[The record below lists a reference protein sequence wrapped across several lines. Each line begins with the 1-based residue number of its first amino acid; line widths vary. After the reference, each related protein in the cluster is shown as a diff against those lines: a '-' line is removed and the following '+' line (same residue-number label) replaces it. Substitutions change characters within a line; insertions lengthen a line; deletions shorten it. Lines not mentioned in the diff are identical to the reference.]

1 MNVLQRFLPYNHDNS
16 DSFMSQISAKDVK
29 DLRDTTGVGMMECKK
44 ALEETGGDMQK
55 AIEYLRKKGAAMAAK
70 RADREAS
77 EGAICIRMTD
87 DQKAGVILELN
98 CETDFVA
105 RGEVFTGFANEL
117 ATLALD
123 LKCATRE
130 ELLAVK
136 LGEAYGNETVEETLK
151 SMTGKVGEKL
161 DLKRMAMLTAPD
173 GVLECYIHPGSQL
186 GALIYMSTDKP
197 EAAKS
202 LAKDL
207 AMQVAASSPI
217 VTDRSLVPAEFVEK
231 EREIYRQQALAQG
244 KAEQFVGKI
253 VDGRLDKYYQEVVL
267 TEQVFIKDQNARVSD
282 VLNEFRKKN
291 QAQAEVQAFVRYQLG
306 A

>member
-1 MNVLQRFLPYNHDNS
+1 
-16 DSFMSQISAKDVK
+16 MSQISAKDVK

-77 EGAICIRMTD
+77 EGAICIRMTA
-87 DQKAGVILELN
+87 DQKSGVILELN

-117 ATLALD
+117 ASLALENN
-123 LKCATRE
+123 CTTRE
-130 ELLAVK
+130 QLLAIG

-161 DLKRMAMLTAPD
+161 ELKRMAMLVAEE
-173 GVLECYIHPGSQL
+173 GIVESYIHPGAQL
-186 GALIYMSTDKP
+186 GAIICVATDKP
-197 EAAKS
+197 EEAKA

-207 AMQVAASSPI
+207 AMQVAASAPI
-217 VTDRSLVPAEFVEK
+217 VTDRSLVPDEFVEK

-244 KAEQFVGKI
+244 KAEQFVDKI
-253 VDGRLDKYYQEVVL
+253 VSGRLDKYYQEVVL

-291 QAQAEVQAFVRYQLG
+291 QAKAEVKAFVRYQLG

>member
-1 MNVLQRFLPYNHDNS
+1 
-16 DSFMSQISAKDVK
+16 MSQISAKDVK

-77 EGAICIRMTD
+77 EGMICIRMSD
-87 DQKAGVILELN
+87 DQKNGVILELN

-105 RGEVFTGFANEL
+105 RGEVFTGFASEL
-117 ATLALD
+117 ADLALANN
-123 LKCATRE
+123 CESRE
-130 ELLAVK
+130 ALLAIN
-136 LGEAYGNETVEETLK
+136 LGETYGNETVKEALK

-161 DLKRMAMLTAPD
+161 ELKRMARLTAEA
-173 GVLECYIHPGSQL
+173 GVLESYIHPGAQL
-186 GALIYMSTDKP
+186 AALIAVDTDKP
-197 EAAKS
+197 EETKA

-207 AMQVAASSPI
+207 AMQVAAAAPI

-231 EREIYRQQALAQG
+231 EKEIYRQQALAQG
-244 KAEQFVGKI
+244 KKEEFVGKI

-267 TEQVFIKDQNARVSD
+267 TEQTFIKDQNARVSG
-282 VLNEFRKKN
+282 VLDDFMKKN
-291 QAQAEVQAFVRYQLG
+291 QAQVRVKAFVRYQLG

>member
-1 MNVLQRFLPYNHDNS
+1 
-16 DSFMSQISAKDVK
+16 MSQISAKDVK

-77 EGAICIRMTD
+77 EGMICIRMSD
-87 DQKAGVILELN
+87 DQKNGVILELN

-105 RGEVFTGFANEL
+105 RGEVFTGFASEL
-117 ATLALD
+117 AGLALANN
-123 LKCATRE
+123 CESRE
-130 ELLAVK
+130 ALLAIN
-136 LGEAYGNETVEETLK
+136 LGETYGNETVEEALK

-161 DLKRMAMLTAPD
+161 ELKRMARLTAEA
-173 GVLECYIHPGSQL
+173 GVLESYIHPGAQL
-186 GALIYMSTDKP
+186 AALIAVDTDKP
-197 EAAKS
+197 EETKA

-207 AMQVAASSPI
+207 AMQVAAAAPI

-231 EREIYRQQALAQG
+231 EKEIYRQQALAQG
-244 KAEQFVGKI
+244 KKEEFVGKI

-267 TEQVFIKDQNARVSD
+267 TEQTFIKDQNARVSG
-282 VLNEFRKKN
+282 VLDDFMKKN
-291 QAQAEVQAFVRYQLG
+291 QAQVRVKAFVRYQLG